1 MQGLFDQIRLDN
13 QPKAAIF
20 LPPVGLDKNG
30 FAPNISPV
38 GLSSRY
44 GSLHRPTPHMLLSI
58 RVAFSLDEP
67 GCRAGRCLDIRNISP
82 WMRDF
87 FMVKA
92 LIRA

>member
-38 GLSSRY
+38 GLSFRY
-44 GSLHRPTPHMLLSI
+44 GSLRYPTPHMLLSI
-58 RVAFSLDEP
+58 QIAFLLDD
-67 GCRAGRCLDIRNISP
+67 RAIERGGAPMSEIFP
-82 WMRDF
+82 
-87 FMVKA
+87 
-92 LIRA
+92 LIAGFLHG